1 MSMPAPTPH
10 EAAYLAEFQADNR
23 QDDERAR
30 ELVAAINAWRIAGER
45 MHELQ
50 RHTISSNA
58 ELMRHVLAQQVEAT
72 NQVRKIAKREAAIWI
87 LSGLAASTT
96 AARARAATAERLAI
110 LDELAPE

>member
-1 MSMPAPTPH
+1 MSAPAPTPH
-10 EAAYLAEFQADNR
+10 EAAYLEEFKADNA

-30 ELVAAINAWRIAGER
+30 ELVAAIHAWRVMSERVHQMQRELIGGNAGLLR
-45 MHELQ
+45 SVMQ
-50 RHTISSNA
+50 
-58 ELMRHVLAQQVEAT
+58 QQVEAT
-72 NQVRKIAKREAAIWI
+72 RDLRTISKREAALWI